1 MGHQRNQR
9 GNKKISLVKWKHK
22 YDIPKSMRYRRSSER
37 EVDSNTGLLQEIRKI
52 SIKQSNFTPKGTKKR
67 RTNEVQL

>member
-9 GNKKISLVKWKHK
+9 GNQKIHRDKWKQK
-22 YDIPKSMRYRRSSER
+22 YDISKSMGYRSSER

-52 SIKQSNFTPKGTKKR
+52 SIKQSNLTPEGTKKR
-67 RTNEVQL
+67 RTNEVQF

>member
-9 GNKKISLVKWKHK
+9 GNQNFHLWNENRNGTYQNLWDTEEVL
-22 YDIPKSMRYRRSSER
+22 R
-37 EVDSNTGLLQEIRKI
+37 EKVTGLLQEIRKI
-52 SIKQSNFTPKGTKKR
+52 SIKQSNFTPKGTRK